1 MGKRVGNVSFETPP
15 PGEMV
20 FDKPYS
26 EQTAQMIDEEVRE
39 VIDGAY
45 NRTMKLLT
53 DNRANIE
60 LVAKRL
66 LEREIISRDDMIEL
80 LGKRPFKEKTTT

>member
-1 MGKRVGNVSFETPP
+1 
-15 PGEMV
+15 
-20 FDKPYS
+20 
-26 EQTAQMIDEEVRE
+26 MIDEEVRE

-80 LGKRPFKEKTTT
+80 LGKRPFKEKTTYEEFVEGTGNLTRSTTLFLHERYS

>member
-1 MGKRVGNVSFETPP
+1 
-15 PGEMV
+15 
-20 FDKPYS
+20 
-26 EQTAQMIDEEVRE
+26 MIDEEVRE

-53 DNRANIE
+53 DNRVNIE

-80 LGKRPFKEKTTT
+80 LGKRPFKEKTTYEEFVEGTGNLTKPTTLFLHKRYS